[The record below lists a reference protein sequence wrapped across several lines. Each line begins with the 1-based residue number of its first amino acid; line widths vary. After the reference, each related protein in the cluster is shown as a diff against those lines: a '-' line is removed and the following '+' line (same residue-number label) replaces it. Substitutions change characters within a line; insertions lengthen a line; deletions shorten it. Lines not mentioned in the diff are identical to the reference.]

1 MYMSEKEFQKLIEEK
16 PYLVKSELSK
26 NKKTKNKY
34 RNIKVYEYSDGYTSV
49 LNSQN
54 EHGAI
59 TSTFDSVKEYN
70 RWNQLKLLEKAGE
83 ITELERQKTLLIQEA
98 FVYNASAAPQKINK
112 INYIADFVYKKDGI
126 QFVEDVKPFDEEK
139 NKYRLTKDFQLKWKL
154 LKYRYPDYQFIL
166 F

>member
-1 MYMSEKEFQKLIEEK
+1 MYMSEKDFQKLIEEK
-16 PYLVKSELSK
+16 PYLVKNEPSK
-26 NKKTKNKY
+26 NKKPKNKY
-34 RNIKVYEYSDGYTSV
+34 RNIKVYEYSDGFVSAS
-49 LNSQN
+49 NFKD

-59 TSTFDSVKEYN
+59 INTYDSVKEYN

-83 ITELERQKTLLIQEA
+83 ITELERQKSLLVQEA
-98 FVYNASAAPQKINK
+98 FTYNTRKINK

-126 QFVEDVKPFDEEK
+126 LFVEDVKPFDEEK
-139 NKYRLTKDFQLKWKL
+139 KKYRLTKDFQLKWKL